1 MLTAVVY
8 PIQKNHP
15 YLVIDCFNII
25 VYYLTLLWLTAE
37 ALCDKIYNFTN
48 LTFYR
53 CILSRNI
60 LNEDLGKHF
69 TNT

>member
-8 PIQKNHP
+8 LIQKNHP

-37 ALCDKIYNFTN
+37 ALCDKINIFTN
-48 LTFYR
+48 LTF
-53 CILSRNI
+53 
-60 LNEDLGKHF
+60 
-69 TNT
+69 